1 MIPFAFFHILTIL
14 KTFFVDKKGQLL
26 QAADLEIVKSISS
39 RLMFQL
45 KYLICQ
51 AKTGFIFSG

>member
-26 QAADLEIVKSISS
+26 QAADLEIIKSISS
-39 RLMFQL
+39 SLNVSVE
-45 KYLICQ
+45 
-51 AKTGFIFSG
+51 IFNLPG